1 MDERETACPS
11 ENGPGSSAPP
21 LDGVS
26 LDAGSLDAV
35 VGLGA
40 NLGAPERQLRWAI
53 EKLALESHLIAT
65 SKLYRSVP
73 VGGPPQSDFRNA
85 AVRIQFQGSARQ
97 LLETLLGIERV
108 AGRERR
114 ERWGPRVLDLDIL
127 WVAGVCVSEEDLV
140 IPHPRL
146 RQRAFAL
153 CPLLDVAPDAR
164 DPGDGTSFAK
174 LLSELGSIGVEVV
187 GWS

>member
-1 MDERETACPS
+1 MDDGETACPP
-11 ENGPGSSAPP
+11 ENEARSASP
-21 LDGVS
+21 
-26 LDAGSLDAV
+26 AGLDAV
-35 VGLGA
+35 IGLGA

-53 EKLALESHLIAT
+53 GEIARKSHLVAT

-73 VGGPPQSDFRNA
+73 VGGPPQPDFQNA
-85 AVRIQFQGSARQ
+85 AVRIHFEGSTRQ
-97 LLETLLGIERV
+97 LLETLLGIERI

-127 WVAGVCVSEEDLV
+127 WVAGVCVSEADLV

-153 CPLLDVAPDAR
+153 CPLL
-164 DPGDGTSFAK
+164 
-174 LLSELGSIGVEVV
+174 
-187 GWS
+187 